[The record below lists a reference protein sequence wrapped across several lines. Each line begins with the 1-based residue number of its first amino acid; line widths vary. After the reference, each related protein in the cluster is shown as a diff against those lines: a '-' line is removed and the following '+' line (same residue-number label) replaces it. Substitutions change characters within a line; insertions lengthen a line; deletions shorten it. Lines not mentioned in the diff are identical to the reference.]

1 MTPERWS
8 GEYGWSNVSH
18 SMSSAVVA
26 RMSIS
31 VARVS
36 QIEAGD
42 VSTQEAPSRYIGALS
57 GLEVA

>member
-1 MTPERWS
+1 
-8 GEYGWSNVSH
+8 
-18 SMSSAVVA
+18 MSSAVVA

-42 VSTQEAPSRYIGALS
+42 VSTQEAPSRYIGALGG